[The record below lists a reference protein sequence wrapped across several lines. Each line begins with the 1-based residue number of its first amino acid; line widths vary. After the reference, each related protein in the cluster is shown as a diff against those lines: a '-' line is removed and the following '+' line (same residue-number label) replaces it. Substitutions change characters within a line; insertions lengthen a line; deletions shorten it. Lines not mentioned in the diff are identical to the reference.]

1 MSHLIITDS
10 DVRAVTT
17 VSNKDRGTALFT
29 ALINCHLRIANYL
42 RTFEGTFE
50 VTIKYL
56 HYS

>member
-42 RTFEGTFE
+42 RTFEGN
-50 VTIKYL
+50 Y
-56 HYS
+56 